1 MHSASIRSRDLFNA
15 CTKHVCWISLQSDQ
29 NLRGPHVARQQQLS
43 VDICCPRTRSATNPP
58 QAAAAAVDRRDRQTD
73 GRTDRRTLDRLL
85 HGLRNKESVGRDDR
99 LIIELSFDLSENVYA
114 MPINRLSA
122 RVPRRNRRR
131 GRGER
136 PIAREASRPCDC
148 ADTGGVRIADGRTP
162 IRDD

>member
-1 MHSASIRSRDLFNA
+1 MYVGSPYSR
-15 CTKHVCWISLQSDQ
+15 TKIYAARM
-29 NLRGPHVARQQQLS
+29 LRGSSSYRSISAARARPQQQTRRLPLLLS
-43 VDICCPRTRSATNPP
+43 IDGT
-58 QAAAAAVDRRDRQTD
+58 DRRMD
-73 GRTDRRTLDRLL
+73 GRTLDRLL

>member
-1 MHSASIRSRDLFNA
+1 MLDLLTVGPKFTRPA
-15 CTKHVCWISLQSDQ
+15 CC
-29 NLRGPHVARQQQLS
+29 
-43 VDICCPRTRSATNPP
+43 
-58 QAAAAAVDRRDRQTD
+58 AAAAAIGRYLLPAPALSNKPAGRRCCCRSTGQTD
-73 GRTDRRTLDRLL
+73 GRADRRTLDRLL

-136 PIAREASRPCDC
+136 RIAREASRPCDC
-148 ADTGGVRIADGRTP
+148 ADTGGVRITDGRTP
-162 IRDD
+162 IRDN

>member
-1 MHSASIRSRDLFNA
+1 MHSASIRSRDLFDA

-29 NLRGPHVARQQQLS
+29 NLRGPHVARQQQLP
-43 VDICCPRTRSATNPP
+43 VDICCRRSRSATNPR
-58 QAAAAAVDRRDRQTD
+58 AAAAAVDRRDRQTD
-73 GRTDRRTLDRLL
+73 GRTLDRLL

-122 RVPRRNRRR
+122 RVSRRNRRR

>member
-1 MHSASIRSRDLFNA
+1 LHSASIRSRDLFNA
-15 CTKHVCWISLQSDQ
+15 CTKYVCWISLQSDQ

-43 VDICCPRTRSATNPP
+43 VDICCPRRRSVTNPR
-58 QAAAAAVDRRDRQTD
+58 AAAAAVDRRDRQ
-73 GRTDRRTLDRLL
+73 TDRRTLDRLL

-136 PIAREASRPCDC
+136 RIAREASRPCDC
-148 ADTGGVRIADGRTP
+148 ADTGGVRITDGRTP
-162 IRDD
+162 IRDN